1 MKDSATQAEW
11 HDIEGIEVLGKG
23 QGALISRDG
32 SVHLDA
38 RHAPVV
44 PKRYAYDGIK
54 ERRTITFLGLAI
66 LLGWLCATFLAIR

>member
-1 MKDSATQAEW
+1 MKNSVTQAEW
-11 HDIEGIEVLGKG
+11 HDIEGLEVLGKG

-44 PKRYAYDGIK
+44 PKRHPYDGIK
-54 ERRTITFLGLAI
+54 ERRTIAFLGMAI
-66 LLGWLCATFLAIR
+66 LLGWLCTALLAIR